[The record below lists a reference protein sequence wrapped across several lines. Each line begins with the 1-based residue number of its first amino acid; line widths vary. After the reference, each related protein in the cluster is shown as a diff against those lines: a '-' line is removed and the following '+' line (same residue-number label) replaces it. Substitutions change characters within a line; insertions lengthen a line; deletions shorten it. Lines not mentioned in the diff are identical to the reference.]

1 MPRHPPC
8 ALNNLTTTNTT
19 QNQGTNPPQR
29 GGLSTV
35 RCQEHNKNKDARIH
49 YTILKHQPNN
59 PPTSHLPPQP
69 GERYEPRRIPD
80 QKHHP
85 TGVASGPNSA
95 PTRHP
100 PTTHA
105 NPFHA
110 TPTQGRSTSADTTH
124 PGVTPPVVPQ

>member
-1 MPRHPPC
+1 MYSAAGDTTSLVPGFPIRTSSDQRSVDSSPRHIAASHVLHRPLMPRHPPC

-69 GERYEPRRIPD
+69 AERYEPRRIPD

-85 TGVASGPNSA
+85 T
-95 PTRHP
+95 
-100 PTTHA
+100 
-105 NPFHA
+105 
-110 TPTQGRSTSADTTH
+110 
-124 PGVTPPVVPQ
+124 